1 MRLEFLTLFP
11 GLFEGPMTESILGRA
26 RREGLVEV
34 RMVDLRDFTHDARR
48 TVDDTPY
55 GGGAGMVLKPEPLA
69 EALTVL
75 RTPQSRVVLMSPQ
88 GQSFRQRDAERLAR
102 ETHLIFVCG
111 HYEGVDER
119 VRQTLVDEELS
130 IGDYVLTNGSLAAMV
145 VADAVIRLLPG
156 VLGSPESADSE
167 SFGAEGLLEY
177 PHYTRPERWN
187 GLAVPEVLRSG
198 DHGKI
203 RDWRREQGWIRTLA
217 GRPDLIVNNLEE
229 NDP

>member
-1 MRLEFLTLFP
+1 
-11 GLFEGPMTESILGRA
+11 
-26 RREGLVEV
+26 
-34 RMVDLRDFTHDARR
+34 
-48 TVDDTPY
+48 
-55 GGGAGMVLKPEPLA
+55 
-69 EALTVL
+69 VL